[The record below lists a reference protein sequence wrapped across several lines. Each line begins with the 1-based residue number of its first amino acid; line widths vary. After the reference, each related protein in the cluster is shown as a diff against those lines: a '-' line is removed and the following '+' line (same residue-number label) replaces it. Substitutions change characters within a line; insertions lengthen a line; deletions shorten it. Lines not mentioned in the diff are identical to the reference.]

1 MANNFIINTAPRNSA
16 CDAIVDLIDA
26 GSAGGTLK
34 IYTGTQPA
42 NPGTAV
48 PGGSTLLATLTF
60 NTTAFGASSSG
71 VSTAASITDDT
82 NSGAGTAAWF
92 RIADSNGLAIADGSV
107 GTSGADLNFS
117 GGVTFVSGGTVSISS
132 LTVTVPSGA

>member
-1 MANNFIINTAPRNSA
+1 MANNFIINTPPRNSA

-34 IYTGTQPA
+34 VYTGTQPV
-42 NPGTAV
+42 NPATALS
-48 PGGSTLLATLTF
+48 GNTLLATLTF
-60 NTTAFGASSSG
+60 NATAFGASSSG
-71 VSTAASITDDT
+71 VATAASITDDT

-132 LTVTVPSGA
+132 LTVTVPNGA

>member
-1 MANNFIINTAPRNSA
+1 MANNFIINTPPRNSA
-16 CDAIVDLIDA
+16 CNAIVDLIDA

-34 IYTGTQPA
+34 VYTGTQPT
-42 NPGTAV
+42 NPATALS
-48 PGGSTLLATLTF
+48 GNTLLATLTF
-60 NTTAFGASSSG
+60 NTTAFGASASG

>member
-42 NPGTAV
+42 TPATALS
-48 PGGSTLLATLTF
+48 GNTLLATLTF
-60 NTTAFGASSSG
+60 STTAFGASATG
-71 VSTAASITDDT
+71 TATAATITDDT
-82 NSGAGTAAWF
+82 NSATGSAAWF
-92 RIADSNGLAIADGSV
+92 RIADSNALAIADGSV

-117 GGVTFVSGGTVSISS
+117 GGVSFVSGGTVSISS
-132 LTVTVPSGA
+132 LTVTVPNGA